1 MKSLA
6 NTPNYVLLVDDETQT
21 LLSFSVLLKSSGLTD
36 VITIE
41 DSREVMPFLAES
53 RDLVAVIVLDLS
65 MPFISGMELLPMIRR
80 DFPEIPVIVMTAV
93 NKIETAVNCMK
104 HGAVDYLVKPVE
116 KNRFISSVQRVL
128 ENRGLKEEVSQLK
141 ESLLSVKLMNP
152 EAFTAI
158 RTNSRQMISL
168 FKYIEAIG
176 RSPQPVLITGET
188 GVGKELIARAIHIS
202 KKLKGEFVAVNA
214 AGLDDTMFSDT
225 LFGHKKG
232 SFTGADAIREG
243 LVARAG
249 HGTLFLD
256 EIGDLNDMSQVKLL
270 RIIQEREYYPLGS
283 DIPKKTDASLIV
295 ATNRNLSQLMESGD
309 FRKDL
314 FFRLSYHHIHVPA
327 LRERKEDIPLLIQ
340 HFLQQATASLGKKVP
355 VPSPQLYKLLSVYS
369 FPGNVRE
376 LESMVYDAVSRHK
389 SGVLSMADFK
399 KFIDTPA
406 EIPDPEH
413 DTPLNL
419 NGEQP
424 LEQLFGKF
432 PTLKQM
438 EDYLIAEA
446 LKRAGGNQGT
456 AAVFLGVTR
465 QALNKRLSRKGDRK

>member
-1 MKSLA
+1 MKSLT
-6 NTPNYVLLVDDETQT
+6 NTPTYVLLVDDETQT
-21 LLSFSVLLKSSGLTD
+21 LLSFSILLKSSGLTN

-41 DSREVMPFLAES
+41 DSREVMPFLEES
-53 RDLVAVIVLDLS
+53 RDSVAVMVLDLS
-65 MPFISGMELLPMIRR
+65 MPFVSGKELLPKARR
-80 DFPEIPVIVMTAV
+80 EFPEIPVIVMTAA
-93 NKIETAVNCMK
+93 NEIETAVECMK
-104 HGAVDYLVKPVE
+104 NGAVDYLVKPVE
-116 KNRFISSVQRVL
+116 KNRFISSVQRAL

-141 ESLLSVKLMNP
+141 ESLLSVNLMNP
-152 EAFTAI
+152 DAFAPI

-188 GVGKELIARAIHIS
+188 GVGKELVARAIHVS

-232 SFTGADAIREG
+232 SFTGADAVRDG

-249 HGTLFLD
+249 RGTLFLD
-256 EIGDLNDMSQVKLL
+256 EIGDLNDLSQVKLL
-270 RIIQEREYYPLGS
+270 RLIQEKEYYPLGS
-283 DIPKKTDASLIV
+283 DVPKKTDASVIV
-295 ATNRNLSQLMESGD
+295 ATNRNLSQLMESGG

-327 LRERKEDIPLLIQ
+327 LRERREDIPLLVR
-340 HFLQQATASLGKKVP
+340 HFLQQAAASMGKKVP
-355 VPSPQLYKLLSVYS
+355 APSPQLYTLLSAYA
-369 FPGNVRE
+369 FPGNIRE
-376 LESMVYDAVSRHK
+376 LESMIYDAVSRHK
-389 SGVLSMADFK
+389 SGTLSMVAFK
-399 KFIDTPA
+399 KVINTPA
-406 EIPDPEH
+406 EIPASEH
-413 DTPLNL
+413 DSPLSL

-438 EDYLIAEA
+438 EDYLIDEA

-465 QALNKRLSRKGDRK
+465 QALNKRLGRRGDRK